1 MQLDDAANILGAA
14 DFFSI
19 CDLEQ
24 RRMLAFG
31 SDRQVLKAGEVLFR
45 VGDVTPGAYVL
56 ISGELVSRDKHSG
69 DEKLHSVDIDQP
81 GTVIG
86 ELAMIAKHPRR
97 STVTAKTEVELL
109 FVPRDTF
116 SKLMQQF
123 PDLAAKAAAK
133 VQGDLQSYIGT
144 VQKMGSKFTRT

>member
-1 MQLDDAANILGAA
+1 MQLDDAAHILGAA

-31 SDRQVLKAGEVLFR
+31 SDRKVLKVGETLFR
-45 VGDVTPGAYVL
+45 IGDVTPGAYVL
-56 ISGELVSRDKHSG
+56 ISGQLTSRDKHPG
-69 DEKLHSVDIDQP
+69 AEGAHSVVIDQP
-81 GTVIG
+81 GTVVG

-97 STVTAKTEVELL
+97 STVTATTEAELL
-109 FVPRDTF
+109 LVPRETF

-133 VQGDLQSYIGT
+133 VQVDLQSYIGT
-144 VQKMGSKFTRT
+144 VKKMGPKFSRQ

>member
-1 MQLDDAANILGAA
+1 MQLDDAAHILGSA

-19 CDLEQ
+19 CDIEQ
-24 RRMLAFG
+24 RRMLAFA
-31 SDRQVLKAGEVLFR
+31 SDRQLLTPGDVLFR
-45 VGDVTPGAYVL
+45 IGDVTPGAFVL
-56 ISGELVSRDKHSG
+56 ISGTLISRDKHEGES
-69 DEKLHSVDIDQP
+69 DAHTVEITEP

-97 STVTAKTEVELL
+97 STVTAKTEAELL
-109 FVPRDTF
+109 LVPRETF

-133 VQGDLQSYIGT
+133 VQTDLQSYLNQ
-144 VQKMGSKFTRT
+144 VHKVAPKFSQR

>member
-1 MQLDDAANILGAA
+1 MQLDDAAHILGAA

-45 VGDVTPGAYVL
+45 IGDVTPGAYVL
-56 ISGELVSRDKHSG
+56 ISGTLVSRDKHPG
-69 DEKLHSVDIDQP
+69 DADVHNVEIDQP

-97 STVTAKTEVELL
+97 STVTAKTETEVLL
-109 FVPRDTF
+109 VSRETF

-144 VQKMGSKFTRT
+144 VQQMGKKFDRK

>member
-1 MQLDDAANILGAA
+1 MQLDEAAHILGAA

-31 SDRQVLKAGEVLFR
+31 SDRQVLKAGDVLFR
-45 VGDVTPGAYVL
+45 IGDVTPGAYVL
-56 ISGELVSRDKHSG
+56 ISGSLMSRDKHPK
-69 DEKLHSVDIDQP
+69 DEGAHSVEIDQP

-97 STVTAKTEVELL
+97 STVTAKTDVELL
-109 FVPRDTF
+109 LVPRETF

-133 VQGDLQSYIGT
+133 VQGDLQTYIGS
-144 VQKMGSKFTRT
+144 VKSMGQKFSSK

>member
-1 MQLDDAANILGAA
+1 MQLDDAAHILGAA

-24 RRMLAFG
+24 RRMLAFA
-31 SDRQVLKAGEVLFR
+31 SDRRVLKPDEVLFR
-45 VGDVTPGAYVL
+45 IGDVPPGAFVL
-56 ISGELVSRDKHSG
+56 ISGVLTSRDKHETG
-69 DEKLHSVDIDQP
+69 GEAHMIEIDQP

-97 STVTAKTEVELL
+97 STVTAKTEAELL
-109 FVPRDTF
+109 LVPRETF

-133 VQGDLQSYIGT
+133 VQTDLKSYLT
-144 VQKMGSKFTRT
+144 HVQQIAPRFSQK

>member
-1 MQLDDAANILGAA
+1 MQLDDAAHILGAA

-31 SDRQVLKAGEVLFR
+31 SDRRLLKPDEVLFR
-45 VGDVTPGAYVL
+45 IGDVTPGAYVL
-56 ISGELVSRDKHSG
+56 IAGSLTSRDKHPG
-69 DEKLHSVDIDQP
+69 DTDVHTITIDQP

-97 STVTAKTEVELL
+97 STVTAKTESEVLL
-109 FVPRDTF
+109 VPRETF

-133 VQGDLQSYIGT
+133 VQGDLQSYLST
-144 VQKMGSKFTRT
+144 VQQMGPKFSRK